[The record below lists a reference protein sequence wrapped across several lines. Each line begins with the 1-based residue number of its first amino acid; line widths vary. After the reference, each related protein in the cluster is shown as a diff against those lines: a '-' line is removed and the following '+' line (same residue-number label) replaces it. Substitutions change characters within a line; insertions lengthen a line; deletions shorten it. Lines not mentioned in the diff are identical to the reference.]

1 MAEDVVQ
8 TSIARPAPYLE
19 AAGQAL
25 LEKTTGLPA
34 IQTAAFAP
42 QVAPQTLL
50 SQAAQQ
56 AAATQAGL
64 GTLQYG
70 AQGQITGVGAGTGM
84 AGYAPYLAGATAMTS
99 PTAYQQYMSPYQ
111 KDVIESTLKQ
121 YDIQAQKGIPALAAQ
136 AIGAGAFGGGREGIQ
151 RAEYQSQSD
160 LNRALLQSQL
170 LQQGYGQAQQLASQ
184 AFGQYANLA
193 QLQPALAAGQ
203 IQQLAA
209 AGTSAQA
216 QQQAILDAQAQ
227 AAREAQFEPYQ
238 RYQYQAG
245 IIGGLLSGYPQP
257 YMGQATTT
265 QPTASPLQQALQTGL
280 TAYGLGSLYGK

>member
-1 MAEDVVQ
+1 MAETVQ

-25 LEKTTGLPA
+25 LEKTIGLPA
-34 IQTAAFAP
+34 IDTARFAP
-42 QVAPQTLL
+42 QVAQQNIL

-56 AAATQAGL
+56 AAATQSGL
-64 GTLQYG
+64 GALQFDST
-70 AQGQITGVGAGTGM
+70 GQITGAGAGTGV
-84 AGYAPYLAGATAMTS
+84 AGYTPFLAGATAMTS

-111 KDVIESTLKQ
+111 QDVIDATLAQ
-121 YDIQAQKGIPALAAQ
+121 YDIQAQRGIPALAAQ
-136 AIGAGAFGGGREGIQ
+136 AIGAGAFGGGREGVQ

-170 LQQGYGQAQQLASQ
+170 LQQGFGQAQQLAGQ
-184 AFGQYANLA
+184 AFGQFSNLA
-193 QLQPALAAGQ
+193 QLQPALASGQ

-209 AGTSAQA
+209 AGTSSQA
-216 QQQAILDAQAQ
+216 QQQAVLDAQAQ

-238 RYQYQAG
+238 RYQYQGG

-257 YMGQATTT
+257 YMAQATSS